1 MYCDEQARYEQAR
14 YEHNDFGQLL
24 DIMDHYND
32 VLHHVW
38 VIELASQIK
47 NVAFQFYGWTYM
59 LYK

>member
-1 MYCDEQARYEQAR
+1 MYCDEQARYK
-14 YEHNDFGQLL
+14 HNDFGQLF

-38 VIELASQIK
+38 VIELASRIK